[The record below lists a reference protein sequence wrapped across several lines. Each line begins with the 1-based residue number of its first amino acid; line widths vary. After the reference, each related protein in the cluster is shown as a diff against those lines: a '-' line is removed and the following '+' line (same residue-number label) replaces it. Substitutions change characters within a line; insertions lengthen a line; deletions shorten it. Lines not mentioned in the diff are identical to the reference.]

1 MSIYEHKQGKYTS
14 YRVARSVNG
23 VLRQK
28 YFPMTRAGLTEAR
41 NLDDQWASEQADA
54 QTRFTGARSRWRR
67 EPIPAGPHNTRYA
80 NKRVANSSS
89 G

>member
-28 YFPMTRAGLTEAR
+28 YFPMTSAGLVEAR
-41 NLDDQWASEQADA
+41 NLDDQWAAEQAEA
-54 QTRFTGARSRWRR
+54 QTKFTGARSRWRR
-67 EPIPAGPHNTRYA
+67 EPVQAGPHTRGYTE
-80 NKRVANSSS
+80 KRVANSSR

>member
-28 YFPMTRAGLTEAR
+28 YFPMTRDGLAEAR
-41 NLDDQWASEQADA
+41 NLDDEWAAEQADA

-67 EPIPAGPHNTRYA
+67 EPMQAGPHTSRYTD
-80 NKRVANSSS
+80 KQVANSSN